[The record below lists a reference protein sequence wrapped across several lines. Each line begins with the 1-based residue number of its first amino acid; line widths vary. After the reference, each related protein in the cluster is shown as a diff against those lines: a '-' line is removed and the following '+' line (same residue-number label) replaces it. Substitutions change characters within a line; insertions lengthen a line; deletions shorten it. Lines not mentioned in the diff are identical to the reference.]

1 MFMLD
6 NPDRQLAA
14 MVNIKD
20 LFSIIKGEFQ
30 DKFNENIEK
39 LLAYGQNYQSKGSV
53 SIENNPFEDKGSS
66 T

>member
-6 NPDRQLAA
+6 DPDRQLAA
-14 MVNIKD
+14 MVNIKE

-39 LLAYGQNYQSKGSV
+39 LLAYSQNY
-53 SIENNPFEDKGSS
+53 
-66 T
+66 